1 MGQPLHNHHHTVWWL
16 RNPANQF
23 SPVVYPIIHVPGGSP
38 DCVTISCIHDWLVVS
53 THLKKY
59 ESKWE
64 SSPILGVKIT
74 KIFELPPPRWP
85 SLPIPFP
92 SHHWSSG
99 FSPPRKGS
107 CQHHWSV
114 GVRPSSRTLGL
125 GGSRPDMVM
134 VRQLF
139 YNTGPNTQIHHPF
152 FFFFWVGGGGR
163 FLESVFVFNV
173 EWRDDSAVE
182 KNYRIMVLGILWL
195 KKTMESD
202 EWIEFL
208 QKKSLQLW
216 LWKRKNLTTHQ
227 LFVHQFYR
235 VNPTNSSTW
244 KWQLWISIV
253 WFFWHAPKKI
263 HLKWPGPHIFTET
276 LAGRGE
282 ILCNSRRPPWTTL

>member
-1 MGQPLHNHHHTVWWL
+1 M
-16 RNPANQF
+16 
-23 SPVVYPIIHVPGGSP
+23 
-38 DCVTISCIHDWLVVS
+38 TI
-53 THLKKY
+53 
-59 ESKWE
+59 
-64 SSPILGVKIT
+64 
-74 KIFELPPPRWP
+74 P
-85 SLPIPFP
+85 SHPLPIPSLKLWILPTSQRLMPASLKRWCKAFV
-92 SHHWSSG
+92 
-99 FSPPRKGS
+99 
-107 CQHHWSV
+107 QN
-114 GVRPSSRTLGL
+114 LGL
-125 GGSRPDMVM
+125 GRVTSRHGH
-134 VRQLF
+134 
-139 YNTGPNTQIHHPF
+139 GPAVVLQHRAKHPNPPPVF
-152 FFFFWVGGGGR
+152 FFFGGGGGR

-182 KNYRIMVLGILWL
+182 KNYSIMVLGILWL